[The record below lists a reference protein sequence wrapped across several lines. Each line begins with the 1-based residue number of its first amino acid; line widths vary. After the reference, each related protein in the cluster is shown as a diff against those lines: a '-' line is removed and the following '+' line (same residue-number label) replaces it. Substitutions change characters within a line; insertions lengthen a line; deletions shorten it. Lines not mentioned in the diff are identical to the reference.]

1 MKLLFDAG
9 LVFVEMGMQA
19 VSQTGMTLR
28 SE

>member
-9 LVFVEMGMQA
+9 LIFVEMRMQS

-28 SE
+28 AE